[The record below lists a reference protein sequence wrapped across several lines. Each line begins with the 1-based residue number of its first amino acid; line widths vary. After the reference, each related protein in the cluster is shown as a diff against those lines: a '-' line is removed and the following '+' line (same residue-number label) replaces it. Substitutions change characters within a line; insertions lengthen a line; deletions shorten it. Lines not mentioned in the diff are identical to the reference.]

1 MDDTQETKSGTATG
15 FWRSVNFKIGGLA
28 FLCMLAGFMVLS
40 AFNGWMQVQA
50 LKQNLEESQRQMV
63 SLIAKEIAGGVRFK
77 KAETIEGVFNELSA
91 DESFRG
97 AVFAAFDAERN
108 LITELVVHAELTSEL
123 DIPLSASQKTNSI
136 AYSAHGTVQSAAAPI
151 FFGNASDP
159 IGFAAIVWNRSD
171 LFQNIRSQIAMG
183 FAGAML
189 LAVVMLTAFVFAV
202 LRSVVRPVGALTRS
216 MAYLAEGH
224 DDIELTGIHRRDEIG
239 SMSRA
244 VEVFRQNAI
253 ERTRLEAAAAN
264 DIAAQT
270 ARQERLDELI
280 THFRQSVGEHL
291 SGVETE
297 MERMNSAVETV
308 SRMSSETKDQTSEAT
323 HSSAEASHNV
333 EAIAAAS
340 EELSM
345 SMREVASQI
354 AKATA
359 AVQRANN
366 TAQETNDQV
375 SGLATG
381 AEEIGKVVSLISDI
395 AEQTNLLALNA
406 TIEAAR
412 AGEAGRGF
420 AVVAQE
426 VKDLAEQTAR
436 ATSEIASQVSEIQ
449 ASTNNA
455 VGAIGEIV
463 EAIDEINMLTT
474 GIASAV
480 EQQGAATVDI
490 SRNIQDASQRTA
502 TVSAAIKR
510 VDHATG
516 DAAASSRDM
525 TDSTRTLSRRSSA
538 LQETIDGFLSDVAA
552 A

>member
-1 MDDTQETKSGTATG
+1 M
-15 FWRSVNFKIGGLA
+15 
-28 FLCMLAGFMVLS
+28 
-40 AFNGWMQVQA
+40 
-50 LKQNLEESQRQMV
+50 
-63 SLIAKEIAGGVRFK
+63 
-77 KAETIEGVFNELSA
+77 
-91 DESFRG
+91 
-97 AVFAAFDAERN
+97 
-108 LITELVVHAELTSEL
+108 
-123 DIPLSASQKTNSI
+123 
-136 AYSAHGTVQSAAAPI
+136 
-151 FFGNASDP
+151 
-159 IGFAAIVWNRSD
+159 
-171 LFQNIRSQIAMG
+171 
-183 FAGAML
+183 
-189 LAVVMLTAFVFAV
+189 
-202 LRSVVRPVGALTRS
+202 
-216 MAYLAEGH
+216 

-280 THFRQSVGEHL
+280 TDFRQSVGEHL
-291 SGVETE
+291 SGVETD

-426 VKDLAEQTAR
+426 VKNLAEQTAR

-516 DAAASSRDM
+516 DAAASSREM